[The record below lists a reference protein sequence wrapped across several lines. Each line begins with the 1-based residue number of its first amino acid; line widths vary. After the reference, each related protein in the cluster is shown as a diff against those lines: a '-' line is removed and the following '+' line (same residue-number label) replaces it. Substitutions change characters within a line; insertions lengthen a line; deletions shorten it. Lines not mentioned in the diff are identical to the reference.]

1 MKYKRYDNCLFRHD
15 ESGKVE
21 LCQNG
26 KWIPYDDDD
35 TFDVKMMGT
44 PMDQSEADE
53 WEAEM
58 KGRQSKQPS
67 ATQNA

>member
-35 TFDVKMMGT
+35 TYDVKMMGT
-44 PMDQSEADE
+44 PMDESEANE
-53 WEAEM
+53 WIASMQKRSRPE
-58 KGRQSKQPS
+58 P
-67 ATQNA
+67 NA